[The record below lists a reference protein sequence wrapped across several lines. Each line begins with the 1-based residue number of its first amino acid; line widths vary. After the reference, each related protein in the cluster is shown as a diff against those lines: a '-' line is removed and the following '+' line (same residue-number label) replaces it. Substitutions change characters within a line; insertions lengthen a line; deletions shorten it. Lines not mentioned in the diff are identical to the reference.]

1 MRDLLA
7 KTFVLLLLASG
18 LAPGVAR
25 AQEDA
30 GSTART
36 ERLRAFERLPESA
49 RREIEALTPEERRRV
64 RRTLEDAPP
73 ERRRR
78 FRRTLERFDELTPE
92 QQQRF
97 RDRLGEVLR
106 VPPGELPRFERNRR
120 AWRQKSP
127 AERERMR
134 ERLRR
139 FRALGPEQQV
149 RLLERR
155 FPELSEPEREAMLRR
170 FREVAP
176 SDAGLGSGLGP

>member
-7 KTFVLLLLASG
+7 KMLVLLLLVSG
-18 LAPGVAR
+18 LAPEAAR
-25 AQEDA
+25 AQPDA
-30 GSTART
+30 GSPARA

-49 RREIEALTPEERRRV
+49 RRELETLTPEQRRRV
-64 RRTLEDAPP
+64 RRALEYAPP

-106 VPPGELPRFERNRR
+106 VPPGELPQLERNRR

-139 FRALGPEQQV
+139 FQALGPEQQV

-155 FPELSEPEREAMLRR
+155 FPDLSEREREAMLRR

-176 SDAGLGSGLGP
+176 GESGSGRGLGP